1 MPSVMNLLVAL
12 CVGSGI
18 GALASWWQGRSFG
31 WWALL
36 GSVGAL
42 VSAPIAAG
50 AAIIVLAILA
60 ILGSN
65 DKEDDDTFSLS
76 DLGGDD

>member
-1 MPSVMNLLVAL
+1 MPLVMDLLVAL

-31 WWALL
+31 RWALI

-50 AAIIVLAILA
+50 AAIIILA

-65 DKEDDDTFSLS
+65 DKGDDDGFSSS
-76 DLGGDD
+76 DLGGGDD